1 MYFMY
6 CFCHVFG
13 ISQIKKKKY
22 QRNRSALKHALV
34 NSNKESI
41 MKSRIIRL
49 SQFKVGFNITNSW
62 NHKSYI
68 TENKVI
74 SSLLHALLHGS
85 KTIAPPNPKTNPNPN
100 PNQGAIYLRDN
111 CLVAPNPKTN
121 PNFDRKS
128 SPNRGTIF
136 LGGQLSGC
144 LIAYHIFAPRKE
156 KIS

>member
-6 CFCHVFG
+6 CFCH
-13 ISQIKKKKY
+13 QKKY

-68 TENKVI
+68 TKNKVI
-74 SSLLHALLHGS
+74 SSVVHALLHGS
-85 KTIAPPNPKTNPNPN
+85 RTIVPEGNWPPNPKTNPNPN
-100 PNQGAIYLRDN
+100 PNQGAIYLQGN
-111 CLVAPNPKTN
+111 CSVDPNPKTN

-128 SPNRGTIF
+128 NPNRGTIF
-136 LGGQLSGC
+136 LGGQLSGYF
-144 LIAYHIFAPRKE
+144 IAYHIFAPRK